1 MAWIGP
7 VVQGVTGLAQTIA
20 ASAAA
25 KKLPD
30 AQKYEATPQMRR
42 AEAMAER
49 RAEQGMSAAE
59 RAAFEQGMARRTGA
73 AERAMRNIGMSGIA
87 QGVSNIFNIDAMN
100 QFSAQSEAE
109 RRKGEAM
116 YAGIAGQMQGIQDR
130 ETSSFNQMLQQ
141 QRTALGGAAA
151 SGMKNITG
159 AFGMAAQ
166 AANTNKLAEAYAN
179 SGTGADPMGK
189 MAMAEAPTP
198 GLLPS
203 VDTSAPPAIPAGAGS
218 PGITF
223 DPYAPT
229 MQSYQLPTDPLGAPQ
244 IPYSAGGAGYGV
256 STDPGAY
263 GGMPGAMQP
272 NPFAGFNSSNTEGI
286 NSPMS
291 TSEYQQ
297 QQQNNFQNTMS
308 RNPYGSQHNMTN
320 Y

>member
-25 KKLPD
+25 KKLPES
-30 AQKYEATPQMRR
+30 KSYGATPQMKK

-49 RAEQGMSAAE
+49 RAEQGTSSAE

-87 QGVSNIFNIDAMN
+87 QGVSNIFNIDAQN

-179 SGTGADPMGK
+179 SGDTYNYNLGGGADATSSGADAISSNVIDPAAVTYTPQQAS
-189 MAMAEAPTP
+189 AMQE
-198 GLLPS
+198 
-203 VDTSAPPAIPAGAGS
+203 
-218 PGITF
+218 
-223 DPYAPT
+223 
-229 MQSYQLPTDPLGAPQ
+229 LG
-244 IPYSAGGAGYGV
+244 GV
-256 STDPGAY
+256 ATDPGAY
-263 GGMPGAMQP
+263 SGMPGIMQP
-272 NPFAGFNSSNTEGI
+272 NVINPVQTTPNATETQFENPFTNPVGFFPSLMMGGMSNL
-286 NSPMS
+286 
-291 TSEYQQ
+291 
-297 QQQNNFQNTMS
+297 F
-308 RNPYGSQHNMTN
+308 NPGT
-320 Y
+320 

>member
-25 KKLPD
+25 KKLPES
-30 AQKYEATPQMRR
+30 KSYGATPQMKK

-49 RAEQGMSAAE
+49 RAEQGMSSAE

-87 QGVSNIFNIDAMN
+87 QGVSNIFNIDAQN

-130 ETSSFNQMLQQ
+130 ETTSFNQMLQQ

-179 SGTGADPMGK
+179 SGDTYNYNLGGGGPMGK
-189 MAMAEAPTP
+189 MEAPTP
-198 GLLPS
+198 DLLPT
-203 VDTSAPPAIPAGAGS
+203 VDTSAPPAIPAGAGY

-229 MQSYQLPTDPLGAPQ
+229 MQSYQLPTDPLGTPQ

-263 GGMPGAMQP
+263 GGMPGVMQQ
-272 NPFAGFNSSNTEGI
+272 NPFAGF
-286 NSPMS
+286 
-291 TSEYQQ
+291 
-297 QQQNNFQNTMS
+297 
-308 RNPYGSQHNMTN
+308 
-320 Y
+320 